1 MEDLT
6 FVFPSTIK
14 TTVEEGDQPT
24 NGDVMIKYEY
34 VADGF
39 DASFIVQQVVLDADP
54 EAGVPDHKFGVD
66 KQKILDEKCCGKITD
81 DLGVIWM
88 VRAGRHD
95 LKEMITMA
103 KEDEKAL
110 TKVLRILCW
119 ILLVAGWMMLFSIFT
134 TLLSTLFLFLVLWGV
149 LPSSLSL

>member
-1 MEDLT
+1 
-6 FVFPSTIK
+6 
-14 TTVEEGDQPT
+14 
-24 NGDVMIKYEY
+24 
-34 VADGF
+34 
-39 DASFIVQQVVLDADP
+39 
-54 EAGVPDHKFGVD
+54 
-66 KQKILDEKCCGKITD
+66 
-81 DLGVIWM
+81 M

-149 LPSSLSL
+149 LPSSLSLL